1 MALLDLILGRPL
13 ANREEFQERVGPAR
27 AIPIFGLDALSSASY
42 GPEAAL
48 TVLMPLGAAGLNL
61 ILPITAAIIVLLVI
75 VYFSYRQTI
84 AAYPTGGG
92 SYIVARENLGPNAGL
107 LAAAAL
113 MIDYILNVAVGIS
126 AGIGA
131 LVSARPDLQPYT
143 LNLCLGV
150 LLFLA
155 VVNLRGMRESSF
167 VFLIPTWLF
176 VCCLTAVIV
185 AGLIKAFGP
194 GQPHAVASSRPLHV
208 ESAVSMWLLLK
219 AFSSGCSALTGVE
232 AVSNGIKAFR
242 EPVVESA
249 RRTLTT
255 IVAILIVLLAGIAF
269 LTPVYQITAK
279 PPDQP
284 GYESILSQ
292 LTRAVAGDGVFYH
305 LTIASI
311 LIVLTFS
318 ANTSFADFPR
328 VCRALAAD
336 GYLPQS
342 FANRGRR
349 LVYSEGIIVLTII
362 AAILLWIFG
371 GITDR
376 LIPLFAIGAFVAFT
390 LSQAGMVV
398 HWKRVGGR
406 GAKASLL
413 INGLGALATC
423 VTACIM
429 AVAKFAEGAWIS
441 IFLFFV
447 LIRTMLAVRKHYDRL
462 VRELAAP
469 AAIDTCSAP
478 DSVIVLPI
486 ETWNR
491 VTRKALLF
499 AISLSDDV
507 QVVHV
512 QCGETCG
519 DGSEEMKRM
528 QKELQ
533 KSAER
538 VGCPIPRF
546 VNLSS
551 PYRFVVQPI
560 VDYVLALERE
570 YEDRTIAVVIP
581 QLMERRWYYYFLHN
595 QRLQLLAAQL
605 LLKGD
610 RRIVTINVP
619 WYLRE

>member
-75 VYFSYRQTI
+75 VYFSYRQTL

-155 VVNLRGMRESSF
+155 MVNLRGMRESSF

-176 VCCLTAVIV
+176 VCCLPAVIV

-232 AVSNGIKAFR
+232 AISNGIKAFR

-311 LIVLTFS
+311 L
-318 ANTSFADFPR
+318 
-328 VCRALAAD
+328 
-336 GYLPQS
+336 
-342 FANRGRR
+342 
-349 LVYSEGIIVLTII
+349 
-362 AAILLWIFG
+362 
-371 GITDR
+371 
-376 LIPLFAIGAFVAFT
+376 
-390 LSQAGMVV
+390 
-398 HWKRVGGR
+398 K
-406 GAKASLL
+406 
-413 INGLGALATC
+413 
-423 VTACIM
+423 
-429 AVAKFAEGAWIS
+429 
-441 IFLFFV
+441 
-447 LIRTMLAVRKHYDRL
+447 
-462 VRELAAP
+462 
-469 AAIDTCSAP
+469 
-478 DSVIVLPI
+478 
-486 ETWNR
+486 
-491 VTRKALLF
+491 
-499 AISLSDDV
+499 
-507 QVVHV
+507 
-512 QCGETCG
+512 
-519 DGSEEMKRM
+519 
-528 QKELQ
+528 
-533 KSAER
+533 
-538 VGCPIPRF
+538 
-546 VNLSS
+546 
-551 PYRFVVQPI
+551 QP
-560 VDYVLALERE
+560 VSW
-570 YEDRTIAVVIP
+570 P
-581 QLMERRWYYYFLHN
+581 
-595 QRLQLLAAQL
+595 
-605 LLKGD
+605 
-610 RRIVTINVP
+610 
-619 WYLRE
+619 